1 MNNSCCRLALII
13 SQIILTMI
21 LFMMQ
26 DNSVRVCIYS
36 ISIYF
41 SVTQLI
47 GDSNIIVDKQWQAF
61 ICESGIN

>member
-1 MNNSCCRLALII
+1 
-13 SQIILTMI
+13 MI

-61 ICESGIN
+61 ICESGINWF